1 MGVPENALRTKL
13 KNLQGPSLKSR
24 RQISETKSLKLTD
37 KSHSAICYLW
47 GYLTH
52 YSELIGYAKQLLPTR
67 AWSQEFFQFVQ
78 RWLHNFLEYL
88 HSEIQLFPIWDVP
101 RHLSQMTCEVVTG
114 YMRTYRDILSRIEF
128 SPVFVMVETEL

>member
-1 MGVPENALRTKL
+1 MLPDLGNKL
-13 KNLQGPSLKSR
+13 
-24 RQISETKSLKLTD
+24 LKLTD
-37 KSHSAICYLW
+37 KSHSAIHYLW

-52 YSELIGYAKQLLPTR
+52 HSESIGYVKQLLPTR

-88 HSEIQLFPIWDVP
+88 QSEIQLFLVWDVP
-101 RHLSQMTCEVVTG
+101 QHLAQMTCEVMADC
-114 YMRTYRDILSRIEF
+114 MRTYRDILGRIEF